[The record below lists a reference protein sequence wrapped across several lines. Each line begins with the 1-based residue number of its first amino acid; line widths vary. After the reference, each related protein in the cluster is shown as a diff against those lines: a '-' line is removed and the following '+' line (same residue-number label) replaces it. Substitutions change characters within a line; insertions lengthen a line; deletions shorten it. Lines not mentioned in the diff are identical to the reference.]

1 LNRLEELLRHAELRL
16 PLIRCTERERI
27 ADLVRTV
34 TGWTADAEKLMARR
48 GPERLTIDAA
58 QALLDKADAE
68 FPRVLSDSRATLK
81 AHVHLVKRFI
91 HVVQRR
97 VLPHDEQ
104 AAQHLS
110 QLNQSMAEVAPAAAW
125 ALDGSAATTAS
136 SGSRLPNTRTRAA
149 TLDLNSS
156 SSGASSAGVGAKMLL
171 REARAWL
178 KSLEQ
183 KVPYVFVPEARYRDG
198 D

>member
-1 LNRLEELLRHAELRL
+1 
-16 PLIRCTERERI
+16 
-27 ADLVRTV
+27 
-34 TGWTADAEKLMARR
+34 
-48 GPERLTIDAA
+48 
-58 QALLDKADAE
+58 
-68 FPRVLSDSRATLK
+68 
-81 AHVHLVKRFI
+81 VHLVKRFI

-104 AAQHLS
+104 AAQHLA

-136 SGSRLPNTRTRAA
+136 SGSRLPNTRTRGERCFFRGAFLFVSLMGASLSAAA

-183 KVPYVFVPEARYRDG
+183 KVPYVFVPEARSHSRMALLRAALIMLACLLACLLACFLVCLLSFLLSFYLSVLTMQLSRR
-198 D
+198 